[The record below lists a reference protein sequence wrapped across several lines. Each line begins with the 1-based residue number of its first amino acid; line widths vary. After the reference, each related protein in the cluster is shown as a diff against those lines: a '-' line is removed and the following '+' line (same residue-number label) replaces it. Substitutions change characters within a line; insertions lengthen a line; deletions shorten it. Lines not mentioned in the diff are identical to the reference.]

1 LEHRSKAANPKTE
14 FQTVATMDEEVAASE
29 SRKETTEV
37 APALIAVHP
46 NGHHIAVA
54 VGPDLR
60 VFNLL

>member
-1 LEHRSKAANPKTE
+1 
-14 FQTVATMDEEVAASE
+14 MDEEVTASE

-46 NGHHIAVA
+46 DGHHVAVG

-60 VFNLL
+60 VFNFL